1 MSETMVG
8 AYEPKSAGSS
18 IGPYS
23 FEEFIEAARAFHNY
37 PAPGLLLGGI
47 MVDEAMRHMPEGVL
61 FDAISE
67 TSWCLPDAVQM
78 LTPCTI
84 GNGWL
89 KVINLGRY
97 AVTLYDKHTGEGVRI
112 GLDQDELAKH
122 KDIDIWLM
130 KKLPKPEQDSDGLR
144 EAIRLHGRSL
154 LTIQPVQVRESMMQ
168 RRGKGA
174 IGECPIC
181 KEAYPL
187 KHGGV
192 CRGCQGEA
200 PYASESVES
209 AGPALRA
216 VPLSEAVG
224 RRIAHDVTRVEPGVS
239 KGVFLRKGQMID
251 IGDVCRLQQ
260 IGRANIYL
268 EENQPEGDWVHED
281 TAAEAFAKAMS
292 GPGVVA
298 EGSPREGKVNLIAE
312 EDGLF
317 LADVERLERFN
328 CLPQVMAAC
337 RKSGSV
343 VTAGTRVAGTRAIP
357 LYISSDHFRTALG
370 LLESGPLFSMHPLA
384 KPKTA
389 VLITGTEV
397 FEGRIEDKFAETMA
411 GKLGAFGIEPFQTM
425 IEPDDADRIAAAV
438 ERLAAEGC
446 ELLLTTAGLSV
457 DPDDVTRQGL
467 VQAGVTD
474 MLYGMPV
481 LPGAMTLVARRGP
494 MRILGTPACA
504 LFHKTTSLD
513 ILLPRLLAGL
523 EITRANL
530 SSLANGGLCR
540 ECRVCVYPKCSFGT

>member
-1 MSETMVG
+1 MSEVMAG
-8 AYEPKSAGSS
+8 QYESKSAGSS

-47 MVDEAMRHMPEGVL
+47 MVDEAMRQMPDGVL

-112 GLDQDELAKH
+112 GLDQAELEKH

-154 LTIQPVQVRESMMQ
+154 LTIQHVQVRESMMQ

-174 IGECPIC
+174 IGACPIC
-181 KEAYPL
+181 NEAYPL

-209 AGPALRA
+209 DGPALQS
-216 VPLSEAVG
+216 VPLHEAVG

-298 EGSPREGKVNLIAE
+298 EGAPREGKVNLVAA

-357 LYISSDHFRTALG
+357 LYISKDHFRTALG

-384 KPKTA
+384 SPRTA

-411 GKLGAFGIEPFQTM
+411 GKLGAYGIEPFRTM

-438 ERLAAEGC
+438 EGLAAEGC

-467 VQAGVTD
+467 IQAGVTD

-481 LPGAMTLVARRGP
+481 LPGAMTLVARRGS

-523 EITRANL
+523 DVTRVEL
-530 SSLANGGLCR
+530 STLANGGLCC